1 MVAYVQN
8 FYNFWFMIMNDYDF
22 DEFVYVLSE
31 DAFTYVTAI
40 LGK

>member
-1 MVAYVQN
+1 
-8 FYNFWFMIMNDYDF
+8 MIMNNYDF
-22 DEFVYVLSE
+22 DEFVFVLSE

>member
-1 MVAYVQN
+1 
-8 FYNFWFMIMNDYDF
+8 MIMNNYDF
-22 DEFVYVLSE
+22 DEFVFVLTE

>member
-1 MVAYVQN
+1 
-8 FYNFWFMIMNDYDF
+8 MIMDDYDF

>member
-1 MVAYVQN
+1 
-8 FYNFWFMIMNDYDF
+8 MIMNGYDF
-22 DEFVYVLSE
+22 DEFGYVLSE

>member
-1 MVAYVQN
+1 
-8 FYNFWFMIMNDYDF
+8 MIMNNYDF
-22 DEFVYVLSE
+22 DKFVFVLSE